1 MILFVV
7 KALDDD
13 GKLPAI
19 DLDDIARG
27 GEIRCP
33 KCAWRP
39 RAGDRWQCD
48 CGCLWN
54 TFDTRGRCPDCNY
67 QWEETA
73 CLACGE
79 WSLHEDWYA
88 R

>member
-1 MILFVV
+1 MLLLLIR
-7 KALDDD
+7 ALDDD

-19 DLDDIARG
+19 DLDDITRG
-27 GEIRCP
+27 AKIRCP

-39 RAGDRWQCD
+39 RATDRWECT
-48 CGCLWN
+48 CGFIWN
-54 TFDTRGRCPDCNY
+54 TFDTRGLCPACDY
-67 QWEETA
+67 QWHDTA

-79 WSLHEDWYA
+79 WSRHEDWYA